1 MRKLLVTVMALALL
15 GATHQ
20 ACAEPA
26 ASATAEQA
34 AAKAA
39 TAPAVDA
46 AAVIPVAPPKP
57 VPPAITLTAAINL
70 TTQKMT
76 VSYGGKVQH
85 SWAISSGARGFET
98 PVGAFK
104 PQWTAKLWHSRKYDM
119 APMPHAVFFSGGA
132 AIHATSSVGR
142 LGSPASH
149 GCVRLAPAN
158 AAQFYALVAKHG
170 NVHTRITVNGRPN
183 FNDDVASSRRS
194 RQQLAQA
201 DTRPQSRGYAPYDG
215 HAYYAPQPQPAR
227 TYRAAS
233 YYTPTSFGA
242 GKHYRY

>member
-15 GATHQ
+15 GASHQ

-39 TAPAVDA
+39 SAPATEA
-46 AAVIPVAPPKP
+46 AAVTPTAPPKP

-98 PVGAFK
+98 PAGAFK
-104 PQWTAKLWHSRKYDM
+104 PQWTAKLWHSRTYDM
-119 APMPHAVFFSGGA
+119 APMPHAVFFNGGIA
-132 AIHATSSVGR
+132 VHATTSVGR

-183 FNDDVASSRRS
+183 FNDEVASSRRS

-201 DTRPQSRGYAPYDG
+201 EIRPRGYTPYDG
-215 HAYYAPQPQPAR
+215 YGYYAPQPQPTRA
-227 TYRAAS
+227 YRAAS
-233 YYTPTSFGA
+233 YNAPTSFNT